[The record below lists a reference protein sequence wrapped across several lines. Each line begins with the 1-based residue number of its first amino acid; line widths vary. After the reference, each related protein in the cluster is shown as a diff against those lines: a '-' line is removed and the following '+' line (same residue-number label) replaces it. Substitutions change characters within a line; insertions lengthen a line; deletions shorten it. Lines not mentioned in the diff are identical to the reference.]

1 MSKKFLFV
9 LSLTCQLINLSTYQR
24 LYSQEEGIRYLE
36 EEKTYF
42 ITLTRKA
49 EPKENLP
56 TNVMVITKE
65 QIAKSGAK
73 TLGEAI
79 ETLPSVNVGEYGTLG
94 TMSSV
99 ILRGA
104 LDKQVLVLIDGRPV
118 NDITLGGYDFAQPS
132 IENIDRI
139 EIIRGAASSIY
150 GANALAGVVNVI
162 TKRPSLEKL
171 MTKINTSWGS
181 YGEQIYNFNFGTKR
195 KNVETLFTASK
206 NLAQGFRENSN
217 YNNTN
222 FTAMLG
228 LETTNLG
235 KITFR
240 SGLSNFKLG
249 VPGKNN
255 TPIEQWDNNKEKKA
269 YDPLAEQ
276 ITNKVY
282 LLLGYERKLGSRLQL
297 SSRIYGNID
306 KGNYKSPK
314 SLIDDSTDK
323 KTIGLETQFDLFNT
337 LTLGVGF
344 REDSAQRTNEIAK
357 TTDFDKK
364 INLTSIYAQSKFV
377 NLDQLNAL
385 IGVRYDYHSL
395 FGGETNPQL
404 SVVWHPLP
412 NWKLS
417 TNIGRGYRAPTFEDL
432 FSPYS
437 SWPAWPPFPGGD
449 TQGNPEVKPET
460 SWSYDLGIEKN
471 WNRKITSQVT
481 LFRQNIDNLIEWSNI
496 STDPDWEKWRPSNVA
511 QVYNQGV
518 EMTFVHQINENLSYD
533 FNYTY
538 LESKGKKTTE
548 QDYKI
553 LMYRPEHTVNCK
565 ISYLTPWKTNFIL
578 SGEYVGK
585 QFDDMNNKISDYNLL
600 NFRLEQKLNTNIKI
614 FVYMENITDT
624 RYFTRA
630 GYPLPGRT
638 FSAGITIHL

>member
-1 MSKKFLFV
+1 MPKKFFLKSIICV
-9 LSLTCQLINLSTYQR
+9 IWILICVISAF
-24 LYSQEEGIRYLE
+24 SQEKEEIRYLE
-36 EEKTYF
+36 EEKAYF

-49 EPKENLP
+49 EPKKDLP
-56 TNVMVITKE
+56 TNVSVITAEEIKNL
-65 QIAKSGAK
+65 GARNFA
-73 TLGEAI
+73 EAI
-79 ETLPSVNVGEYGTLG
+79 NYLNSVNVGKYGTLG
-94 TMSSV
+94 AMSSV

-104 LDKQVLVLIDGRPV
+104 LDKQVLVLIDGRSA
-118 NDITLGGYDFAQPS
+118 NDITLGGYNYSEIS

-162 TKRPSLEKL
+162 TKRPSLEQP
-171 MTKINTSWGS
+171 MSKINTSWGS

-217 YNNTN
+217 CNNTN

-255 TPIEQWDNNKEKKA
+255 TPTEQWNNNKEKKA

-276 ITNKVY
+276 TTNKVY
-282 LLLGYERKLGSRLQL
+282 LLLEYERKLGSRLQL

-323 KTIGLETQFDLFNT
+323 KTIGLETQFDLPNN
-337 LTLGVGF
+337 LILGIEL
-344 REDSAQRTNEIAK
+344 REDGAERTNEIAK

-364 INLTSIYAQSKFV
+364 INLTSIYAQNKFV

-471 WNRKITSQVT
+471 WNSKISSQFI
-481 LFRQNIDNLIEWSNI
+481 LFRQKIENLIEWSNI

-511 QVYNQGV
+511 QAYNQGV
-518 EMTFVHQINENLSYD
+518 EMTFVHQIKENLSYD

-538 LESKGKKTTE
+538 LESRGKKITE

-578 SGEYVGK
+578 SGKYVGK

-638 FSAGITIHL
+638 FSGGISIGL